1 LILVKPDNVYYV
13 HLGVLDAD
21 WAGCAY
27 EEEGIGFGESTWIP
41 LRSIHATL
49 AYVVRLF
56 DNLQ

>member
-1 LILVKPDNVYYV
+1 L
-13 HLGVLDAD
+13 VLDAD